1 MKLRRP
7 RYLGW
12 IITGTIIAIVL
23 IVLLLPKPIVVEQ
36 IAVTRQSLQT
46 TIAADAVVQ
55 VRDRFVLAMPATG
68 VLERL
73 SIDIGDSVSIGQ
85 VIGYVIPPQIDARQR
100 MEAEARVGALEAAL
114 TEVRQRRAAL
124 RPLVEQAQRRA
135 ERLGRLLA
143 SGAVAREQSENASD
157 AYEQLQREDDAIS
170 ARERASAYELLSARA
185 LLTASPGQRV
195 AVRSPVRGVML
206 RRYEQSERTIMAGT
220 PIAEVGD
227 TSRMEVVIDVL
238 SIDAV
243 KVRPGM
249 MVQLDGWGGGEE
261 LRGVV
266 RRIEP
271 AARTKVS
278 SLGIEEQ
285 RVNIVAD
292 VLNRPTT
299 LGDGYRIEAT
309 IVLEQLT
316 NALCIPLGALLRDG
330 EQWYVL
336 VNDAGTLRR
345 RTVTLGAR
353 NAEQTS
359 VSAGLSEG
367 DRVIQHPAEKL
378 REGDRVQAPT
388 D

>member
-1 MKLRRP
+1 MKFRRP

-12 IITGTIIAIVL
+12 IITGSIIAIV
-23 IVLLLPKPIVVEQ
+23 IVVLLLPKPIVIEQ
-36 IAVTRQSLQT
+36 IMVTRQSLQK

-55 VRDRFVLAMPATG
+55 VRDRFVVAMPATG

-73 SIDIGDSVSIGQ
+73 PIDVGDSIKIGQ
-85 VIGYVIPPQIDARQR
+85 VIGTVIPPQLDARQR
-100 MEAEARVGALEAAL
+100 KEAEARVGALEAAAS
-114 TEVRQRRAAL
+114 EVRQRRAAL
-124 RPLVEQAQRRA
+124 SPLVEQARRRA
-135 ERLGRLLA
+135 QRLGRLLA

-157 AYEQLQREDDAIS
+157 AYEQLQREADALES
-170 ARERASAYELLSARA
+170 RERSSAFELESARA
-185 LLTASPGQRV
+185 FLNAPPGQRV
-195 AVRSPVRGVML
+195 AVRSPVRGIVL

-220 PIAEVGD
+220 PIAEIGD

-249 MVQLDGWGGGEE
+249 MVLLDGWGGGEV

-285 RVNIVAD
+285 RVNVVAD
-292 VLNRPTT
+292 VLDRPPA
-299 LGDGYRIEAT
+299 LGDSYRVEAAIVIEQ
-309 IVLEQLT
+309 VT
-316 NALCIPLGALLRDG
+316 NALCIPLGTLLRDG

-345 RTVTLGAR
+345 RAVTLGAR
-353 NAEQTS
+353 NAEMTS
-359 VSAGLSEG
+359 VTSGLREG
-367 DRVIQHPAEKL
+367 ESVVQHPAESL
-378 REGDRVQAPT
+378 REGDRVQALA